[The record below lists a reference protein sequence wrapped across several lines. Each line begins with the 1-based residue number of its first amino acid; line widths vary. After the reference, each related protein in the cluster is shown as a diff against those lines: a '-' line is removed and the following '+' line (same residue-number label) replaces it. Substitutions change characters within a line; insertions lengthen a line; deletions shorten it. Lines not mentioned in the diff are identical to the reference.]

1 LDPVDELREGCSVS
15 ENKTRRQ
22 PIYGPEV
29 WAEVDGRPWS
39 HWDRWYCVVCVA
51 DFAGDWDALA
61 ERLATRSGRLHIA
74 SDAES
79 KLSHLDDLVGRLRA
93 AGLGVADLAGDV
105 ERTELTKAR
114 RKVLDQGLS
123 GRDRTPAMRDTPTRR
138 LRTRALRGAW
148 RDFPVDPAD
157 TYELFVSFVDEA
169 DHIGKGRTFEL
180 ARVLDEQI
188 AAAADAAGGDS
199 GRLLASRRAAL
210 TAVQEIAHRVDDSY
224 GQIGELGQAA
234 WSAYA
239 STRWRDLIPEAV
251 YWRDVAQLVAF
262 DDYAHLHRA
271 ETLPW
276 RQARA
281 ADLPLLRSIV
291 AVLTEEYAAARL
303 DYHAQQARVA
313 LAWAHLA
320 TRSLRRYA
328 DVARDLGSEHWM
340 PVVAL
345 AESALRAHRP
355 DVAAAVFDA
364 ADQPGSH
371 REYLRR
377 RRRELLHAS
386 TSPNLRIVNQ
396 E

>member
-1 LDPVDELREGCSVS
+1 LS
-15 ENKTRRQ
+15 EHKTRRQ
-22 PIYGPEV
+22 PIFGPEV
-29 WAEVDGRPWS
+29 WAEVEARPWS
-39 HWDRWYCVVCVA
+39 YWDRWYCVVCVA

-61 ERLATRSGRLHIA
+61 ERLATRSGGLHIA

-79 KLSHLDDLVGRLRA
+79 KLSHLDDLVGRLGA
-93 AGLGVADLAGDV
+93 AGLGIADLAGDV

-123 GRDRTPAMRDTPTRR
+123 GRDRTSAMRDTPRRR
-138 LRTRALRGAW
+138 LRARALRGAW
-148 RDFPVDPAD
+148 PDFPVDPAEA
-157 TYELFVSFVDEA
+157 YEAFVAFVDEA
-169 DHIGKGRTFEL
+169 DHIGKGGTFEL
-180 ARVLDEQI
+180 ARGLEEEI
-188 AAAADAAGGDS
+188 AALADAAGGDPA
-199 GRLLASRRAAL
+199 RLLASRRAVL
-210 TAVQEIAHRVDDSY
+210 TAVCEIAQRVDDSY
-224 GQIGELGQAA
+224 GQIGELGHAA

-239 STRWRDLIPEAV
+239 ATRWRDLIPEAV

-271 ETLPW
+271 ETVPW

-291 AVLTEEYAAARL
+291 AALAEEYAAARL
-303 DYHAQQARVA
+303 DYHAQQVRVA

-320 TRSLRRYA
+320 IRCLSGYA
-328 DVARDLGSEHWM
+328 EVARDLGSEHWM

-364 ADQPGSH
+364 ADQPGFH

-377 RRRELLHAS
+377 RRRELLNAPAAPH
-386 TSPNLRIVNQ
+386 LRVVTG